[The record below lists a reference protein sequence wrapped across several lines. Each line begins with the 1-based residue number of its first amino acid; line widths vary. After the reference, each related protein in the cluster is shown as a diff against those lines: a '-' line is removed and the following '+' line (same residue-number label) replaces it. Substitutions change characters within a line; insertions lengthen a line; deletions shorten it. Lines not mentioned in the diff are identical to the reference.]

1 MARPVTPREPA
12 EHVKTLDR
20 MVRQIGIDDKM
31 SKSRRRTVL
40 TKLQEAHLLLKKE
53 AEKS

>member
-1 MARPVTPREPA
+1 
-12 EHVKTLDR
+12 
-20 MVRQIGIDDKM
+20 MVRQIEKDAVM
-31 SKSRRRTVL
+31 NKSRRRTVL

>member
-1 MARPVTPREPA
+1 MARPVTAREPI

-20 MVRQIGIDDKM
+20 MVRQIERDVVM
-31 SKSRRRTVL
+31 SKSRRRMVL
-40 TKLQEAHLLLKKE
+40 TELQAALLLLKKE